1 MTIITVQTILN
12 KAIDFAARIHATAS
26 PEDRKAIAAYG
37 TCRSLDATPGAMT
50 LIRFANAMHNC
61 WTPEYDEFLT
71 YLLPNEILILNDNI
85 AQIVA
90 HLENPFG
97 GVR

>member
-1 MTIITVQTILN
+1 MTTINVQTILN
-12 KAIDFAARIHATAS
+12 KAIDFAARIHATAA

-37 TCRSLDATPGAMT
+37 DCVSLDAKPGAMT
-50 LIRFANAMHNC
+50 LIHFVNAMHNV
-61 WTPEYDEFLT
+61 WTPEYDAFTT
-71 YLLPNEILILNDNI
+71 YLLPNEILILNDSI

-97 GVR
+97 GTR